1 MLYECG
7 NFELVSGTLF
17 LFFNLVAL
25 VGENDDLG
33 LLLCFFLEIF
43 CVLLMRCECGNFVW
57 V

>member
-33 LLLCFFLEIF
+33 LLLCFFFRDFLRSFDE
-43 CVLLMRCECGNFVW
+43 M
-57 V
+57 